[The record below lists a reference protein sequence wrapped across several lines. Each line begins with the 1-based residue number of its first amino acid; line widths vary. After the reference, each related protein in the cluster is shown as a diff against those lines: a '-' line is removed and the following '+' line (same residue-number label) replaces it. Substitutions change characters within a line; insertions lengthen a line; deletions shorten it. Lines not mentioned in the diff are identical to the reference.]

1 MKLAISGTPGTGKT
15 TFAKALGKELNLE
28 VINEKDFA
36 LKCGIGS
43 FNDQNEL
50 EIPTEVFEQKA
61 NEFLEENENIIF
73 EGHTLCESKLN
84 VDKFVI
90 ITIDPEKL
98 QLRLELR
105 DYNPEKIMDNLFCE
119 GIEYCKKHAQ
129 RNYKKNLI
137 IIESADPNQMIGEIL
152 PQLEF

>member
-15 TFAKALGKELNLE
+15 SFAKALGKELNLE

-36 LKCGIGS
+36 LKNGIGS

-50 EIPTEVFEQKA
+50 EIPIELFEEKV
-61 NEFLEENENIIF
+61 NDYLEKNDDIII
-73 EGHTLCESKLN
+73 EGHTLCETKLN
-84 VDKFVI
+84 VDKFII
-90 ITIDPEKL
+90 ITLDPEKL

-105 DYNPEKIMDNLFCE
+105 DYAPEKIMDNLFCE
-119 GIEYCKKHAQ
+119 GIEYCKKHAS

-137 IIESADPNQMIGEIL
+137 KIESADPNKMLGEIL
-152 PQLEF
+152 PKLV